1 MRSACAGSARRS
13 ASRRCRSTR
22 MSATRTT
29 CSAGSPT
36 SSSARSRSRRA
47 GPDWKASLRATILG
61 AREALLRHP
70 WAPRV
75 LESRAEPGPA
85 TLAYM
90 DAVVGILRGGGFSI
104 ELTHHALHAL
114 GSRVLGFGQDLFDD
128 GNAFDPAAAA
138 QIAAALEPTHPTSP
152 RSRGREPRG
161 RPRRLRRRLRVRGSR
176 STCCSTASTGCA
188 PGPRVQPAD
197 GSSVAGR
204 GPAGRRCGAGSRPS
218 ASRRPPR

>member
-36 SSSARSRSRRA
+36 SSSARFRRSTEA
-47 GPDWKASLRATILG
+47 GLDWKASLRATILG

-75 LESRAEPGPA
+75 LEARAEPGPA

-114 GSRVLGFGQDLFDD
+114 GQPRARIRPGPVRRRQRVRPGGRGRVADGARAHAPAPRRDRAGTASHEGGLGGCDDDFEFGFALDLLLD
-128 GNAFDPAAAA
+128 GLDRMRA
-138 QIAAALEPTHPTSP
+138 EP
-152 RSRGREPRG
+152 RS
-161 RPRRLRRRLRVRGSR
+161 
-176 STCCSTASTGCA
+176 
-188 PGPRVQPAD
+188 
-197 GSSVAGR
+197 AG
-204 GPAGRRCGAGSRPS
+204 
-218 ASRRPPR
+218 